1 LFFYWWTPL
10 GMVLSLTGLVTGWVG
25 WLNAVPRTRQRGL
38 AIAGTILSA
47 VAFILDLVVALLGL
61 ELIQLMPYR

>member
-1 LFFYWWTPL
+1 
-10 GMVLSLTGLVTGWVG
+10 MVLSLTGFVTGWVG
-25 WLNAVPRTRQRGL
+25 WLNAARPSRSRSL

-47 VAFILDLVVALLGL
+47 LAFILDLIIALLGL